1 MINELYTP
9 CRRARRHRVVSGFLW
24 HAGSVV
30 SNISTF
36 VRWFGS
42 VKKCV
47 CVGSI
52 VKQNGRSSS
61 RLSAPLTSGMERD
74 QKVLINASS
83 GLSPRELMKRD
94 AFGYTVTRW
103 SGTGAR

>member
-1 MINELYTP
+1 MNYTP
-9 CRRARRHRVVSGFLW
+9 HVDEPDVTALFLAFSGTQEALFRISRRL
-24 HAGSVV
+24 
-30 SNISTF
+30 
-36 VRWFGS
+36 FGS

-52 VKQNGRSSS
+52 VKQNSRSSS